1 MFLTG
6 ASSTSNQM
14 GLLPHAKTPITL
26 SQKKAQLCQEKLELE
41 NLGAGWAGQ
50 QEVCRALPGAQGVEH
65 CVSFPP
71 RGIGPSAHTLGE
83 TEAQKGNDPLHVG
96 VLYLLPLHG
105 GTHTMGP
112 SHTDAHLCV
121 LLWAVPSMGR
131 CSLPCTCPLRTALPS

>member
-1 MFLTG
+1 M
-6 ASSTSNQM
+6 
-14 GLLPHAKTPITL
+14 
-26 SQKKAQLCQEKLELE
+26 
-41 NLGAGWAGQ
+41 
-50 QEVCRALPGAQGVEH
+50 CRALPGAQGVEH

-112 SHTDAHLCV
+112 SHTDAPLCV
-121 LLWAVPSMGR
+121 LLWAVPSTGKVLS
-131 CSLPCTCPLRTALPS
+131 SLHLPPQDCPSILMAQCTTPHTHTHTHAHPGCGLGGQQSRHDLQRPVKA